1 MDGLWHKLPA
11 GSAHLG
17 CLRQSPQPSLS
28 PAICLFWHSVFS
40 FHISVSCSGARVPS
54 RHTAVLFTPSQ
65 GADPSL
71 TPFPPNHLKS
81 MFSTASLTTQHHIFP
96 LPLGPNSSHLCLEG
110 RVDVNKD
117 PSPSFTQ
124 TPEKDLG
131 QNKAGLA
138 SLSASWITECL
149 SLTGQSCLSTT
160 DTDSAL
166 LGLCLCPSLGFP
178 RSLNTKLE

>member
-131 QNKAGLA
+131 QLWFPSYNAWFKRKERKKEGKKNK
-138 SLSASWITECL
+138 
-149 SLTGQSCLSTT
+149 TGY
-160 DTDSAL
+160 
-166 LGLCLCPSLGFP
+166 
-178 RSLNTKLE
+178 RSEEI